1 MRQVRENQ
9 PSFPLHQCEHRHGQ
23 ELEQI
28 SRILDENPTL
38 AEVVVQHLESDSG
51 RGAPGMSGEQ
61 ILRCAVIKKL
71 EGLSY
76 DRLTFA
82 LEDSLTLRD
91 FCRFSFQKAPKR
103 STLAE
108 NISRIG
114 PGVWKQIA
122 DTLTQWAARTG
133 LEKGR
138 KVRIDATPISCSIR
152 QPTDNQL
159 LYDAVR
165 VLTRLLAVLSA
176 KADFAWTDHTRRAK
190 KRHMKILNS
199 RRQALRLAPYRDLLR
214 VACLTRSY
222 VDGACQAA
230 VDVADPVVSKLVRK
244 LRHFA
249 DLTDRVIAQTRRRVL
264 EGESVPAAE
273 KVVSIFEE
281 HADILRKGTRE
292 TVYGHKLYLTCGKSS
307 LITDC
312 MLVRGNPADSGP
324 AAVDAGAPK
333 PVCTAATRARRPRT
347 EALPPG
353 ATWTGPRGRRGSRTW
368 PSPRSAVC
376 RWRRWLS
383 PPGSTA
389 SCAASVPAS
398 KAASRTSSVPL
409 EAAAATGRVGR
420 ASSNTCIC
428 PWWLTTCWCWR
439 ACACPP
445 EVGCADRKKT
455 VLEGGYRRS
464 VRPVGLELRRLRNIH
479 P

>member
-9 PSFPLHQCEHRHGQ
+9 PSFPLHQCAHRHGK

-28 SRILDENPTL
+28 SRILDQNPTL
-38 AEVVVQHLESDSG
+38 SEVVVQDLESDSG

-138 KVRIDATPISCSIR
+138 KVRIDATPVACFIR
-152 QPTDNQL
+152 HPTDNQL

-222 VDGACQAA
+222 VDGACEAA
-230 VDVADPVVSKLVRK
+230 AGGVADPVVSKLVRK

-292 TVYGHKLYLTCGKSS
+292 TVYGHKLYLTCGQSS

-312 MLVRGNPADSGP
+312 MLVRGNPADSGRLQSMLERQNELYGRYP
-324 AAVDAGAPK
+324 RQ
-333 PVCTAATRARRPRT
+333 AATD
-347 EALPPG
+347 G
-353 ATWTGPRGRRGSRTW
+353 GF
-368 PSPRSAVC
+368 
-376 RWRRWLS
+376 
-383 PPGSTA
+383 
-389 SCAASVPAS
+389 
-398 KAASRTSSVPL
+398 ASRSNL
-409 EAAAATGRVGR
+409 DWAKGEAGVKDMAFA
-420 ASSNTCIC
+420 
-428 PWWLTTCWCWR
+428 
-439 ACACPP
+439 
-445 EVGCADRKKT
+445 KKCRLKVEEMAKST
-455 VLEGGYRRS
+455 WVYRQ
-464 VRPVGLELRRLRNIH
+464 LRRFRAGIEGCISHFKRAFGGGCCNWKGWQGFQQYVHLSVVAYNLLVLARQRL
-479 P
+479 PT

>member
-9 PSFPLHQCEHRHGQ
+9 PSFPLHQCAHRHGQ
-23 ELEQI
+23 ELEQS

-38 AEVVVQHLESDSG
+38 SEVVVQDLESDSG

-76 DRLTFA
+76 DRLAFA
-82 LEDSLTLRD
+82 LEDSLSLRD

-103 STLAE
+103 STL
-108 NISRIG
+108 
-114 PGVWKQIA
+114 Q
-122 DTLTQWAARTG
+122 
-133 LEKGR
+133 KGR
-138 KVRIDATPISCSIR
+138 KVRIDATSVSCSIR
-152 QPTDNQL
+152 HPTDNQL

-230 VDVADPVVSKLVRK
+230 AGGVADPVVSKLVRK

-249 DLTDRVIAQTRRRVL
+249 DLTDRVIAQPRRRVL

-281 HADILRKGTRE
+281 HADILRKGSRE
-292 TVYGHKLYLTCGKSS
+292 TVYGHKMYLTCGQSS

-312 MLVRGNPADSGP
+312 MLVRGNPADSGRLQSMLERQNELYGRYP
-324 AAVDAGAPK
+324 RQ
-333 PVCTAATRARRPRT
+333 AATDGGFASRSNLDWAKGEAGVKDMAFAKKCRLKVKEMAKSPWVYRQLRRFRTGIEGCISHFKRAFGGGCCDWKGWQGFQQYVYLSVVAYNLLVLARLRRPT
-347 EALPPG
+347 
-353 ATWTGPRGRRGSRTW
+353 
-368 PSPRSAVC
+368 
-376 RWRRWLS
+376 
-383 PPGSTA
+383 
-389 SCAASVPAS
+389 
-398 KAASRTSSVPL
+398 
-409 EAAAATGRVGR
+409 
-420 ASSNTCIC
+420 
-428 PWWLTTCWCWR
+428 
-439 ACACPP
+439 
-445 EVGCADRKKT
+445 
-455 VLEGGYRRS
+455 
-464 VRPVGLELRRLRNIH
+464 
-479 P
+479 

>member
-122 DTLTQWAARTG
+122 ATLTQWAARTG

-152 QPTDNQL
+152 HPTDNQL

-230 VDVADPVVSKLVRK
+230 VDVADPVVFKLVRK

-292 TVYGHKLYLTCGKSS
+292 TVYGHKMYLTCDQSS

-312 MLVRGNPADSGP
+312 MLVRGNPADSGRLQSMLERQNELYGRYP
-324 AAVDAGAPK
+324 RQ
-333 PVCTAATRARRPRT
+333 AATD
-347 EALPPG
+347 G
-353 ATWTGPRGRRGSRTW
+353 GF
-368 PSPRSAVC
+368 
-376 RWRRWLS
+376 
-383 PPGSTA
+383 
-389 SCAASVPAS
+389 
-398 KAASRTSSVPL
+398 ASRSNL
-409 EAAAATGRVGR
+409 DWAKGEARVKDMAFAKKCR
-420 ASSNTCIC
+420 LQVEEMAKS
-428 PWWLTTCWCWR
+428 PW
-439 ACACPP
+439 
-445 EVGCADRKKT
+445 V
-455 VLEGGYRRS
+455 YRQ
-464 VRPVGLELRRLRNIH
+464 LRRFRAGIEGCISHFKRAFGGGCCDWKGWQGFQQYVHLSVVAYNLLVLARLRL
-479 P
+479 PT

>member
-82 LEDSLTLRD
+82 LEDSRR
-91 FCRFSFQKAPKR
+91 CAISRFSFQKAPKR

-159 LYDAVR
+159 LRRRSSADAAAR
-165 VLTRLLAVLSA
+165 S
-176 KADFAWTDHTRRAK
+176 
-190 KRHMKILNS
+190 
-199 RRQALRLAPYRDLLR
+199 ALRQGRLCLDRSHASGQEAPHENPQQPAAGAAPGALPGSATGGLPDALVRG
-214 VACLTRSY
+214 
-222 VDGACQAA
+222 GACQAA

-312 MLVRGNPADSGP
+312 MLVRGNPADSGRLQSMLERQNQLYGRYP
-324 AAVDAGAPK
+324 RQ
-333 PVCTAATRARRPRT
+333 AATD
-347 EALPPG
+347 G
-353 ATWTGPRGRRGSRTW
+353 GF
-368 PSPRSAVC
+368 
-376 RWRRWLS
+376 
-383 PPGSTA
+383 
-389 SCAASVPAS
+389 
-398 KAASRTSSVPL
+398 ASRSNL
-409 EAAAATGRVGR
+409 DWAKGEARVKDMAFAKKCR
-420 ASSNTCIC
+420 LQVEEMAKS
-428 PWWLTTCWCWR
+428 PW
-439 ACACPP
+439 
-445 EVGCADRKKT
+445 V
-455 VLEGGYRRS
+455 YRQ
-464 VRPVGLELRRLRNIH
+464 LRRFRAGIEGCISHFKRAFGGGCCDWKGWQGFQQYVHLSVVAYNLLVLARLRL
-479 P
+479 PT

>member
-312 MLVRGNPADSGP
+312 MLGAGQSSRLGP

-333 PVCTAATRARRPRT
+333 PVVRP
-347 EALPPG
+347 LPAPG
-353 ATWTGPRGRRGSRTW
+353 GHGRRLCLQEQPGLGQGGGAGQGHGLRQEV
-368 PSPRSAVC
+368 PSA
-376 RWRRWLS
+376 
-383 PPGSTA
+383 
-389 SCAASVPAS
+389 
-398 KAASRTSSVPL
+398 
-409 EAAAATGRVGR
+409 
-420 ASSNTCIC
+420 
-428 PWWLTTCWCWR
+428 
-439 ACACPP
+439 
-445 EVGCADRKKT
+445 
-455 VLEGGYRRS
+455 GG
-464 VRPVGLELRRLRNIH
+464 GDG
-479 P
+479 